1 MNPRF
6 ALGLAVLLQQVKP
19 EVDGVFL
26 QAVAGSGCLPATRRW
41 FDFL

>member
-6 ALGLAVLLQQVKP
+6 ALGLVVLLQQVKP

-26 QAVAGSGCLPATRRW
+26 QVAAGSGCLPATGRW